1 MYAHNKG
8 NLCARCYITFLVS
21 KNAERKEGRKQHVGS
36 VSIFQLLSFVIQT
49 YKNITYHL
57 SRFLR

>member
-8 NLCARCYITFLVS
+8 NLCARRYITSLLS
-21 KNAERKEGRKQHVGS
+21 KNAERKQHVGS

>member
-21 KNAERKEGRKQHVGS
+21 KNAERKGGRKQHVGS

>member
-1 MYAHNKG
+1 MRAHNKG

-21 KNAERKEGRKQHVGS
+21 NNAERKEGRKQHVGS

>member
-1 MYAHNKG
+1 MHIIKAIYVHDVTSLSWSVRMQKG
-8 NLCARCYITFLVS
+8 
-21 KNAERKEGRKQHVGS
+21 RKEGRTQHVGS

>member
-21 KNAERKEGRKQHVGS
+21 KNAETKEGRKQHVGS

>member
-1 MYAHNKG
+1 MCAHNKG

-21 KNAERKEGRKQHVGS
+21 KNAERKEGRTQHVGS

>member
-8 NLCARCYITFLVS
+8 NSCARCYITFLVR
-21 KNAERKEGRKQHVGS
+21 KNAETKEGRKQHVGS